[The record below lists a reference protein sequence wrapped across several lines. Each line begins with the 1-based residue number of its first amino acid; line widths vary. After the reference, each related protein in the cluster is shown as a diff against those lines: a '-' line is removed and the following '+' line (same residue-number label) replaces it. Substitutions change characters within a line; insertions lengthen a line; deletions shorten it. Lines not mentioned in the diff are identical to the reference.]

1 VVSARRILF
10 NVGTLLPGSTLLP
23 PVRRVLQRRSF
34 GTGGTESA
42 RYCYSVWLRHLVL
55 AEKSGLNTNPRIV
68 AELGPGDSLGVGIA
82 ALLCGAHR
90 YNAFDVV
97 PHASVQ
103 RNLSILEE
111 LIALF
116 RDRADIPGP
125 DEFPLLHPPLQSYRF
140 PHRILTAQRLDLALR
155 AERLERLRASLTA
168 ANGADSLIRYCA
180 PWFSEDVVEERS
192 VDLIFSQAVLEHI
205 DRLQDTYRAMRLWL
219 APGGYLSHQ
228 VDLQS
233 HGTATEWNG
242 HWTFSDFSWTL
253 IRGKDTWLIN
263 REPKSTHFR
272 LLQNE
277 GFHILA
283 EHTLRRGN
291 NLTRGQLAK
300 RFRAVPEDDLTAAGL
315 FFQATPEPPQQ
326 QTDLTARF

>member
-55 AEKSGLNTNPRIV
+55 AEQSGLNTHPRIV

-116 RDRADIPGP
+116 RQRADIPGA

-140 PHRILTAQRLDLALR
+140 PHQILTAPRLDAALR
-155 AERLERLRASLTA
+155 ADRLESLRASLTGR
-168 ANGADSLIRYCA
+168 NGADSLIRYCA
-180 PWFSEDVVEERS
+180 PWFSAEVVEERS
-192 VDLIFSQAVLEHI
+192 VDLIFSQAVLEHV
-205 DRLQDTYRAMRLWL
+205 DQLQDTYRAMRLWL
-219 APGGYLSHQ
+219 APDGYLSHQ

-242 HWTFSDFSWTL
+242 HWTFSDFAWTL

-263 REPKSTHFR
+263 REPKSTHCR
-272 LLQNE
+272 LLQDE
-277 GFHILA
+277 GFRIVC

-291 NLTRGQLAK
+291 NLMRRQLAK
-300 RFRAVPEDDLTAAGL
+300 RFRAIPEDDLTAAGL
-315 FFQATPEPPQQ
+315 FFQAAPGLARQ
-326 QTDLTARF
+326 QTDRTRLS